1 MDQLMPLFIE
11 GYAIV
16 SEDGMLADDRGV
28 MPAELMVEADQK
40 FLSDE
45 LDQASV
51 LVHGRHSHEFQA
63 RSPERWRLIATR
75 KVTALAPT
83 PAFPRGLFW
92 NPANVSLEEAA
103 AELGVRDG
111 RAAILGGTEVYGL
124 FLDRYDAFHLSRV
137 AGPRLLHGRPV
148 FPQVP
153 EMTPEH
159 ILQTSGLS
167 QASKIVL
174 DSSRIATL
182 SNWMLNKSRNGMTVK
197 AA

>member
-1 MDQLMPLFIE
+1 MALFIE
-11 GYAIV
+11 GFAIV

-28 MPAELMVEADQK
+28 MPAELVVGADQK
-40 FLSDE
+40 FLSDQ
-45 LDQASV
+45 LDQVSV
-51 LVHGRHSHEFQA
+51 LVHGRHSHEFQT

-83 PAFPRGLFW
+83 PAYPRSLLW
-92 NPANVSLEEAA
+92 NPANVSFEEAA
-103 AELGVRDG
+103 ARLGVRDG

-137 AGPRLLHGRPV
+137 AGLRLLHGRPV

-153 EMTPEH
+153 QMTPEH

-167 QASKIVL
+167 QESQMIL
-174 DSSRIATL
+174 DSSRSTTL
-182 SNWMLNKSRNGMTVK
+182 SNWVVKDSRNRVTII

>member
-1 MDQLMPLFIE
+1 MPLFIE
-11 GYAIV
+11 GFAIV

-45 LDQASV
+45 LDQASI

-92 NPANVSLEEAA
+92 NPANVSL
-103 AELGVRDG
+103 G
-111 RAAILGGTEVYGL
+111 
-124 FLDRYDAFHLSRV
+124 H
-137 AGPRLLHGRPV
+137 RPIKGI
-148 FPQVP
+148 F
-153 EMTPEH
+153 
-159 ILQTSGLS
+159 
-167 QASKIVL
+167 
-174 DSSRIATL
+174 
-182 SNWMLNKSRNGMTVK
+182 KSAK
-197 AA
+197 Y

>member
-11 GYAIV
+11 GFALV

-40 FLSDE
+40 FLSDQ

-51 LVHGRHSHEFQA
+51 LVHGRHSHQFQA

-83 PAFPRGLFW
+83 PAYPRGLFW
-92 NPANVSLEEAA
+92 NPANVSFEEAA
-103 AELGVRDG
+103 AQLGVRDG

-124 FLDRYDAFHLSRV
+124 FLDRYDSFHLSRV
-137 AGPRLLHGRPV
+137 AGLRLLHGRPV

-153 EMTPEH
+153 QMTPEH

-167 QASKIVL
+167 QASQMIL
-174 DSSRIATL
+174 DSSRSTTL
-182 SNWMLNKSRNGMTVK
+182 SNWVVKESRNRVTII

>member
-28 MPAELMVEADQK
+28 IPAELMVEADQK

-83 PAFPRGLFW
+83 PAYPRGLLW
-92 NPANVSLEEAA
+92 NPANVSFEEAA
-103 AELGVRDG
+103 ARLGVRDG

-137 AGPRLLHGRPV
+137 AGLRLLQGRPV

-153 EMTPEH
+153 QMTPED

-167 QASKIVL
+167 QASQMIL
-174 DSSRIATL
+174 DSSRSTTL
-182 SNWMLNKSRNGMTVK
+182 SNWVVKDSRNRVTII

>member
-1 MDQLMPLFIE
+1 MPLFIE
-11 GYAIV
+11 GFAIV
-16 SEDGMLADDRGV
+16 SEDGMLADYRGV
-28 MPAELMVEADQK
+28 MPAELVVGADQK
-40 FLSDE
+40 FLSDQ
-45 LDQASV
+45 LDQVSV

-83 PAFPRGLFW
+83 PAYPRGLFW
-92 NPANVSLEEAA
+92 NPANVSFEEAA
-103 AELGVRDG
+103 AQLGVRDG

-137 AGPRLLHGRPV
+137 AGLRLLHGRPV

-153 EMTPEH
+153 QMTPEH

-167 QASKIVL
+167 QASQMIL
-174 DSSRIATL
+174 DSSRSTTL
-182 SNWMLNKSRNGMTVK
+182 SNWVVKESRNSVMII

>member
-1 MDQLMPLFIE
+1 MPLFIE
-11 GYAIV
+11 GFAIV
-16 SEDGMLADDRGV
+16 SEDGMLADYRGV
-28 MPAELMVEADQK
+28 MPAELVVGADQK
-40 FLSDE
+40 FLSDQ
-45 LDQASV
+45 LDQVSV

-83 PAFPRGLFW
+83 PAYPRGLFW
-92 NPANVSLEEAA
+92 NPANVSFEEAA
-103 AELGVRDG
+103 AQLGVRDG

-137 AGPRLLHGRPV
+137 AGLRLLHGRPV

-153 EMTPEH
+153 QMTPEH

-167 QASKIVL
+167 QASQMIL
-174 DSSRIATL
+174 DSSRSTTL
-182 SNWMLNKSRNGMTVK
+182 SNWVVKESRNSVTII

>member
-11 GYAIV
+11 GFAIV
-16 SEDGMLADDRGV
+16 SEDGMLADYRGV
-28 MPAELMVEADQK
+28 MPAELVVGADQK
-40 FLSDE
+40 FLSDQ
-45 LDQASV
+45 LDQVSV
-51 LVHGRHSHEFQA
+51 LVHGRHSHEFQT

-83 PAFPRGLFW
+83 PAYPRGLFW
-92 NPANVSLEEAA
+92 NPANVSFEEAA
-103 AELGVRDG
+103 ARLGVRDG

-137 AGPRLLHGRPV
+137 AGLRLLHGRPV

-153 EMTPEH
+153 QMTPEH

-167 QASKIVL
+167 QESQMIL
-174 DSSRIATL
+174 DSSRSTTL
-182 SNWMLNKSRNGMTVK
+182 SNWVVKDSRNRVTII